1 MEEQENKKVEEKEK
15 KKVDERLLYII
26 PSIIAACIGL
36 AALVFA
42 LKGIISDNENTC
54 YYIYVNVGGDEQ
66 ENTDDAKNLEKID
79 NVMLKHEIS
88 GFTVLKNL
96 QGGVLDENG
105 KLKLE
110 TSYQIILMKI
120 NKEELKEVAYDI
132 MDQFNQDM
140 VMVES
145 VIMKASY
152 INRENQESNII
163 EFYRKQGK

>member
-1 MEEQENKKVEEKEK
+1 MEEK

-26 PSIIAACIGL
+26 PSVIAACIGL

-54 YYIYVNVGGDEQ
+54 YYIYVNVGADEQ
-66 ENTDDAKNLEKID
+66 GNTDDAKNLEKID
-79 NVMLKHEIS
+79 NVMLRHKIS

-96 QGGVLDENG
+96 QGGILDENG

-120 NKEELKEVAYDI
+120 NKDELKEVAYDI

-140 VMVES
+140 VVVES

-152 INRENQESNII
+152 INRDNQESNIF
-163 EFYRKQGK
+163 EFYRKQEK